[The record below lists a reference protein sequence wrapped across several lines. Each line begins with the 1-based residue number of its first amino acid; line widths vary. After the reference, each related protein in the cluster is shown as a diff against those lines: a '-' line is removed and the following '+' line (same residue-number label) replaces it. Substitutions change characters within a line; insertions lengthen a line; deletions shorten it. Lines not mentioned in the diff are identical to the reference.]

1 MRHLLIKDDQESE
14 GLVFC
19 FPSSSADR
27 LWSAEAQTVRWTT
40 LSPPRKV
47 FTNCPV
53 SRPDP
58 LYTWLWKR
66 AEVLPPSAAPVK
78 PDLEEATPIFTVL
91 AGVVHQ
97 DDLLQEDG
105 RGGVQDAVHGPQQGA
120 PGFIVKHDDH
130 AGGWQGGAPLE
141 GLLNTS
147 VAKRVGR
154 KSTKI

>member
-1 MRHLLIKDDQESE
+1 MI
-14 GLVFC
+14 
-19 FPSSSADR
+19 
-27 LWSAEAQTVRWTT
+27 
-40 LSPPRKV
+40 PPRKV

-58 LYTWLWKR
+58 LYTWFQKR
-66 AEVLPPSAAPVK
+66 AKVPPAQHGPMKLDPLEAA
-78 PDLEEATPIFTVL
+78 PIFTVL

-105 RGGVQDAVHGPQQGA
+105 WGGVQDAVHGPQQGA
-120 PGFIVKHDDH
+120 PGFIVKHNDH

-147 VAKRVGR
+147 VAKKSGEEKK

>member
-1 MRHLLIKDDQESE
+1 MI
-14 GLVFC
+14 
-19 FPSSSADR
+19 
-27 LWSAEAQTVRWTT
+27 
-40 LSPPRKV
+40 PPRKV
-47 FTNCPV
+47 FTNCPA

-58 LYTWLWKR
+58 LYTWFRKH
-66 AEVLPPSAAPVK
+66 AEVPPVQPGPVK
-78 PDLEEATPIFTVL
+78 PDPEEAAPIVTVL

-97 DDLLQEDG
+97 DDLPQEDG

-147 VAKRVGR
+147 VAKRAGR
-154 KSTKI
+154 KKKHKDLTVLSSS